1 MTKAKL
7 KIPMWRNKKM
17 IKQKLAG
24 AILIAISVISCV
36 VLKDGTSSVIL
47 TPIGIYTLVTKED
60 VMTDSIKNNE
70 DIKR

>member
-1 MTKAKL
+1 
-7 KIPMWRNKKM
+7 M

-36 VLKDGTSSVIL
+36 VTKDGTASVIL
-47 TPIGIYTLVTKED
+47 IPIGIFTLVKKED
-60 VMTDSIKNNE
+60 VMTDSTE